1 MLMQSVCIDHSMKFR
16 KCSYLRFIV
25 LSVRIRHSMKVFCT
39 MFIAS
44 LMCPHARCYWG
55 RVTVLDRAHA
65 CTLFWYTYYQVPNHL
80 YMYRELILGKKT
92 CSDLIV

>member
-1 MLMQSVCIDHSMKFR
+1 MPGVI
-16 KCSYLRFIV
+16 
-25 LSVRIRHSMKVFCT
+25 
-39 MFIAS
+39 
-44 LMCPHARCYWG
+44 G
-55 RVTVLDRAHA
+55 GGGGGGGVTVLDRAHA